1 MCMKIKIFNNLFK
14 SSIYKPKTNVPRPPI
29 TNYDPNN
36 ITQEE
41 FKAYVHYL
49 AKNKINR
56 TFIEPAKFITEAERA
71 EIKEFKD
78 RIHYLAKNKINRTF
92 YC

>member
-29 TNYDPNN
+29 TKYDPNN

-41 FKAYVHYL
+41 FNAYVHYL

-56 TFIEPAKFITEAERA
+56 TFIEPAKSLRSTSGNLIIFIALPLS
-71 EIKEFKD
+71 F
-78 RIHYLAKNKINRTF
+78 TF
-92 YC
+92 SLR

>member
-1 MCMKIKIFNNLFK
+1 MKIKIFNNLFK

-29 TNYDPNN
+29 TKYDTNN

-41 FKAYVHYL
+41 FNAYVHYL

-56 TFIEPAKFITEAERA
+56 TFI
-71 EIKEFKD
+71 
-78 RIHYLAKNKINRTF
+78 
-92 YC
+92 